1 MEKLQKALKKARE
14 ARDSAE
20 GKAPASAPSAASVP
34 APTPAAPPPPVVPQT
49 ATPAAAT
56 SNFAASVAAAQSE
69 AAPAAKP
76 SIASGGRQPSSSRR
90 RSRLEGLSDNVM
102 EDFPAAWSALTP
114 YVPNLD
120 VLTKNRVMTL
130 NAESAAN
137 PFDVLRTKVFLLM
150 RQNGWKRVA
159 ITSPTASCGKTTMA
173 CNLGVGFSRQREIKS
188 MLFDFDLRKPSVAR
202 LLGCKPEYG
211 VIDLLNDEISAEKQ
225 MLRLRSN
232 VALSMSR
239 GSVSDPT
246 QVLLS
251 QATGD
256 MFHVI
261 EGQFDPDIMIFD
273 LPPMLVTDD
282 ARAFLKNVDCALIV
296 ARAEQTKMSQLDVC
310 EREVSEHTNVLGV
323 VLNNCRH
330 MADEEQYYGE
340 YA

>member
-1 MEKLQKALKKARE
+1 
-14 ARDSAE
+14 
-20 GKAPASAPSAASVP
+20 V
-34 APTPAAPPPPVVPQT
+34 
-49 ATPAAAT
+49 
-56 SNFAASVAAAQSE
+56 
-69 AAPAAKP
+69 
-76 SIASGGRQPSSSRR
+76 I
-90 RSRLEGLSDNVM
+90 
-102 EDFPAAWSALTP
+102 EDFPAAWASLSP
-114 YVPNLD
+114 YIPNVDL
-120 VLTKNRVMTL
+120 LTKNRVMTL
-130 NAESAAN
+130 NAETAAN
-137 PFDVLRTKVFLLM
+137 PFDVLHTKVFLLM

-159 ITSPTASCGKTTMA
+159 ITSPTANCGKTTMA

-188 MLFDFDLRKPSVAR
+188 MLFDFDLRKPSVAK
-202 LLGCKPEYG
+202 LLGCKPDFG
-211 VIDLLNDEISAEKQ
+211 VIDLLNDEVSAEQQ
-225 MLRLRSN
+225 MLRLRNN

-239 GSVSDPT
+239 GPVSDPT

-296 ARAEQTKMSQLDVC
+296 ARAEQTKMSQLDIC